1 MLRGRH
7 HGVLTRG
14 GGFATRGPFAC
25 KGRRHPGV
33 RVWLPGAVA
42 ARRRLLPGGDPRD
55 SLPGDEELAAK
66 GKNPHAKKKKG
77 NGKPGGPPPPPF
89 LTRGRPVPPAP
100 PPSPPGERGTVPC
113 PPLGPGAV
121 ARSPQGGPRGKGAR
135 VPPAPPGRPCPQ
147 NVPREP
153 PRRFIVSYVR
163 VPLCRPSVSAEET
176 PRAPALLRDARPP
189 FARPFAGGG
198 SGAGNRSR
206 ASRGARPS
214 ACPRRGDLLP
224 RGAAPAKPPA
234 MCLPPRGVS
243 SPGRRAPRGGTPA
256 RIMCVPGDATVWT
269 WKFPGRLPG
278 LCPRIPGAP
287 GRSRAGSV
295 ALGAPSPDETPSPRV
310 GLTRG

>member
-14 GGFATRGPFAC
+14 GSFATRGGCCPA
-25 KGRRHPGV
+25 K
-33 RVWLPGAVA
+33 AVA
-42 ARRRLLPGGDPRD
+42 RGRPPGQ
-55 SLPGDEELAAK
+55 
-66 GKNPHAKKKKG
+66 
-77 NGKPGGPPPPPF
+77 
-89 LTRGRPVPPAP
+89 LTRGRRTCREGRKPTCKEKKGQRETRGPSSPSFPYPGTTGAACTAP
-100 PPSPPGERGTVPC
+100 FSPGGKGNSPLSPPGAGR
-113 PPLGPGAV
+113 
-121 ARSPQGGPRGKGAR
+121 GGPVAAGW
-135 VPPAPPGRPCPQ
+135 PPGEGSSGAPRPTRPTL
-147 NVPREP
+147 P
-153 PRRFIVSYVR
+153 PKRPSRAPTSVHSYVR